1 MYRIAGFQGQ
11 VVIYDADTAMFGVE
25 SDADNTCYLRGIIQ
39 FFKDKDT
46 IRLVVVESNV
56 DYINAGSAY
65 YLVRE

>member
-11 VVIYDADTAMFGVE
+11 VIIYDSNTAVFSFESEADDTR
-25 SDADNTCYLRGIIQ
+25 YLRGIMQ

-46 IRLVVVESNV
+46 IRLVVVESNFE
-56 DYINAGSAY
+56 YINTGSAY